1 MNARILVLTAVSLPF
16 LALTTVAVV
25 QHGLIGIFAVALRD
39 TASAQVF
46 ADLCVSLFLVT
57 GWLRNDAR
65 RRGLAWVPWFVATPF
80 LGSIAPLG
88 YLFWRELQGVR
99 D

>member
-1 MNARILVLTAVSLPF
+1 MNARILVLTAITVPF
-16 LALTTVAVV
+16 LVLSAIATV
-25 QHGLIGIFAVALRD
+25 QHGFIGIFAVATRD

-46 ADLCVSLFLVT
+46 ADLCVALFLVT

-65 RRGLAWVPWFVATPF
+65 ERGLAWVPWLVATPL

-88 YLFWRELQGVR
+88 YLYWRELR
-99 D
+99 ATR